1 MYRHIKSSVVGHW
14 VFVGTCLFLRVD
26 HGLYRRTEISSIVNT
41 LIAVSGLSEFKSDK
55 RLGSSSTNF
64 DTSCLSSIRTMDER
78 EVTLIKRMKKV
89 LNLPVTHIAKVAR
102 RSKSTIEHFIC
113 YA

>member
-1 MYRHIKSSVVGHW
+1 MCRLIKSSVVGHW
-14 VFVGTCLFLRVD
+14 VFVGVCSFLRVA
-26 HGLYRRTEISSIVNT
+26 HGLYLCTATSSIVNT
-41 LIAVSGLSEFKSDK
+41 LIAVSGLSGFKSDK
-55 RLGSSSTNF
+55 RLGSTSTNF

-78 EVTLIKRMKKV
+78 EVTLIKMMKKV

-102 RSKSTIEHFIC
+102 RSKSTIENFIS

>member
-1 MYRHIKSSVVGHW
+1 MCRLIKSSVVGHW
-14 VFVGTCLFLRVD
+14 VFAAVFSFLRVA
-26 HGLYRRTEISSIVNT
+26 HGLYRCTGTSSIVNT
-41 LIAVSGLSEFKSDK
+41 LTAVPGLSEFKSDK
-55 RLGSSSTNF
+55 RLGSSSTIF
-64 DTSCLSSIRTMDER
+64 VISCLSSIRTMDEQ

-102 RSKSTIEHFIC
+102 RSKSTIENFIS

>member
-14 VFVGTCLFLRVD
+14 VFVGTCLLLRVD
-26 HGLYRRTEISSIVNT
+26 YGLYPRTQISSIVNT
-41 LIAVSGLSEFKSDK
+41 LVAVSGLSEFKSDK

-102 RSKSTIEHFIC
+102 RSKSTIENFIS
-113 YA
+113 

>member
-1 MYRHIKSSVVGHW
+1 MYRHIKSSVVGHV

-55 RLGSSSTNF
+55 RLGSNSTNF

-89 LNLPVTHIAKVAR
+89 LNLQVTHIAKVAR
-102 RSKSTIEHFIC
+102 RSKSTIEILLSH
-113 YA
+113 A

>member
-1 MYRHIKSSVVGHW
+1 MYRHIRSSVVGHW
-14 VFVGTCLFLRVD
+14 VFVATCLFLRVD
-26 HGLYRRTEISSIVNT
+26 HGLYRCTEISSIVNT
-41 LIAVSGLSEFKSDK
+41 LIAVSGLSDFNSDK

-89 LNLPVTHIAKVAR
+89 LNLQVTHIAKVAR
-102 RSKSTIEHFIC
+102 RSKSTIENC
-113 YA
+113 MSYA

>member
-1 MYRHIKSSVVGHW
+1 MCRHIKSSVVGHW
-14 VFVGTCLFLRVD
+14 VFVGMCLLLRVA
-26 HGLYRRTEISSIVNT
+26 HALYWCTEISSIVNT
-41 LIAVSGLSEFKSDK
+41 LIAVSALSDFKSDK
-55 RLGSSSTNF
+55 RLGLSSANF

-89 LNLPVTHIAKVAR
+89 LNLPVTHIAKVVQ
-102 RSKSTIEHFIC
+102 RSKSTIENSIS